1 MSVFDLS
8 FEVALGF
15 GPPGGFT
22 SEHLIEDDTNGPNI
36 AFEAVHILIKG
47 FKGHVNRRAYIVG
60 ALLFDIL
67 LFDGESKISDF
78 SFSIDKKD
86 IGRFEIPMD
95 DTVLVDSAISIDD
108 LFEDVEGFE
117 FRDDFFVFEEFRKVT
132 ALAKLSNDTCVVF
145 GIEDFVEL
153 EDVRDIFEKFE
164 DFDLIGEEVFMYV
177 ALDKAEVDHLNG
189 DLFICIDKW
198 EYLSVRSCPCTLD
211 WRTPCRSSPCLRKNI
226 GLFFSVLSLFL
237 PASASLLLSL

>member
-1 MSVFDLS
+1 MSIFDLP

-15 GPPGGFT
+15 GPPWGFT
-22 SEHLIEDDTNGPNI
+22 CEHLIKDDTNGPNI

-132 ALAKLSNDTCVVF
+132 ALTKLSNDACVVF

-164 DFDLIGEEVFMYV
+164 DFDLIGE
-177 ALDKAEVDHLNG
+177 
-189 DLFICIDKW
+189 
-198 EYLSVRSCPCTLD
+198 
-211 WRTPCRSSPCLRKNI
+211 
-226 GLFFSVLSLFL
+226 
-237 PASASLLLSL
+237 